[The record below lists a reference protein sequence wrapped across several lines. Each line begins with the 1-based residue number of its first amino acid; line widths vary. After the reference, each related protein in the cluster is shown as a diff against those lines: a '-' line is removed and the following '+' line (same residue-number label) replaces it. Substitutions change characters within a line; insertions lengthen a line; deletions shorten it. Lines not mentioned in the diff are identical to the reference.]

1 MKTLIESLHQNNV
14 IFSYYGFIDENVLHQ
29 VLKITRSKLH
39 NNNEP
44 EMVVRRVSGA
54 INECVANII
63 RHNFY
68 PDDTRLHYKSLIVV
82 SKQDGHYLIDALNV
96 VNSSQKESINEQLAY
111 LHSKTRE
118 ELLALKSETLMHQG
132 SSVVVSSGLV
142 DLVLK
147 TDNCGCSFRDLERN
161 HLFNINFKINSGN

>member
-14 IFSYYGFIDENVLHQ
+14 IFSYYGFIDETVLHQ

-39 NNNEP
+39 NNSEP
-44 EMVVRRVSGA
+44 ETVVKRVSDA

-63 RHNFY
+63 SHNFY
-68 PDDTRLHYKSLIVV
+68 PDDARLHYKSLIVV
-82 SKQDGHYLIDALNV
+82 SKQDGYYLIDALNV
-96 VNSSQKESINEQLAY
+96 VNSSQKDTINEQLTY
-111 LHSKTRE
+111 LHSKSRE
-118 ELLALKSETLMHQG
+118 ELLALKSKTLMHQG
-132 SSVVVSSGLV
+132 TSVVVSSGLV

-147 TDNCGCSFRDLERN
+147 TDNCGCSFKNLERN